1 MDCCQITTFPL
12 NPDIEISVV
21 SKYLPEQSSPKD
33 NLYFFIY
40 FITIEN
46 KGSQSVQLIKRH
58 WEIFDSINDL
68 RTVDGIGVVGE
79 TPVIEPGE
87 TFEYNSGC
95 NLVSEIGYMK
105 GHYIMKRLIDNS
117 EINVTIPQFNLIV
130 PAKLN

>member
-1 MDCCQITTFPL
+1 MTKTL
-12 NPDIEISVV
+12 THDIEISVE
-21 SKYLPEQSSPKD
+21 SRYYPEQSSPKD

-46 KGSQSVQLIKRH
+46 KGTQTVQLIKRH
-58 WEIFDSINDL
+58 WEIFDSNNDI
-68 RTVDGIGVVGE
+68 RTVDGVGVVGE
-79 TPVIEPGE
+79 TPILEPGE
-87 TFEYNSGC
+87 KFEYNSGC

-105 GHYIMKRLIDNS
+105 GHYTMKRLSDDA